1 MGPSSRPSTRSST
14 LATSTGRRKLVTED
28 HRVRVQADL
37 YSHSFT
43 RKFFLH
49 IEFLY
54 QVLNLVFSWFALG
67 NFYIAFVSCLELYYG
82 CPKADEFCISLHIGR
97 THLFVERHLGRIQV
111 HQYPASIRLHR
122 LVAIMFLTVLGEP
135 ACWVS

>member
-67 NFYIAFVSCLELYYG
+67 NFYIAFVSCLDLYYG
-82 CPKADEFCISLHIGR
+82 CLKAHEFYMS
-97 THLFVERHLGRIQV
+97 
-111 HQYPASIRLHR
+111 
-122 LVAIMFLTVLGEP
+122 
-135 ACWVS
+135 